1 MRGGCGGRGLGG
13 KGKDQAVQVGGVR
26 FQIAGDRDRRGLAD
40 GALGFDEVA
49 AGCGAAAADEGLPQ
63 AVRRNAGRIDPE
75 SGAGVH
81 QYPEGLGAVHAGVVA
96 PAGGEQK
103 PVGLSRADR
112 RQVVQH
118 GTPHCLGKGH
128 PAAFDSPYVFPPPPP
143 FEVLACYGDF
153 TDDIG
158 TVPDLAD
165 SQRKQLLDPV
175 PRSAAQ
181 DQEQPVTRAVG
192 GGEVLGES
200 EVFGFGEGAGTHAHK
215 MALP

>member
-1 MRGGCGGRGLGG
+1 MRSQPDAAQQRPTKVFLKLCVETRVVSIP
-13 KGKDQAVQVGGVR
+13 KAVQASTSTRKAWER
-26 FQIAGDRDRRGLAD
+26 FMPASWLRP
-40 GALGFDEVA
+40 VA
-49 AGCGAAAADEGLPQ
+49 NRNRSVSPGPI
-63 AVRRNAGRIDPE
+63 AVRW
-75 SGAGVH
+75 SST
-81 QYPEGLGAVHAGVVA
+81 A
-96 PAGGEQK
+96 PRTASE
-103 PVGLSRADR
+103 R
-112 RQVVQH
+112 
-118 GTPHCLGKGH
+118 GTLRPLT
-128 PAAFDSPYVFPPPPP
+128 ARTYFPPPP